1 MSKKG
6 LFVVKSPKGKVVD
19 MKDLDRDTNTFDNKM
34 TAKKCRDKLNEG
46 AGFDLVQ
53 VHLGLGFTIGRGPG
67 HWRQTAYK

>member
-34 TAKKCRDKLNEG
+34 TAKAARNKLNEG
-46 AGFDLVQ
+46 AGFEQEQ

-67 HWRQTAYK
+67 HWLSKDYG